1 MLCNECKLHKP
12 GSFWNFDAEKR
23 LVSLTELTSAIFFW
37 TSVICFQ
44 ENKPKI
50 LEPSVGSSGRPEEKS
65 TSSFIHST
73 LVLIIQ
79 RIPLYTLSPSF
90 PFTVWL
96 DSLSP
101 LLLSSLVFAQ
111 DKLLIWRWSAH
122 SRFPGQSLGNKCT
135 WSESIWH
142 D

>member
-1 MLCNECKLHKP
+1 M
-12 GSFWNFDAEKR
+12 SVNFTNLDHFGILMPKKDWC
-23 LVSLTELTSAIFFW
+23 LWLNWHLPFFFW